1 MGSAR
6 VGKLREGPTAAII
19 AKPRAPSPP
28 PLSQYPQLRPR
39 SRDVGRGQDII
50 LIRHR
55 VHGAYGA
62 PNKRGARGHPRFEKD
77 EKYSIPGP

>member
-55 VHGAYGA
+55 AHGAYEAQIKEEHGGT
-62 PNKRGARGHPRFEKD
+62 PDLKKT
-77 EKYSIPGP
+77 KSIPSGP

>member
-39 SRDVGRGQDII
+39 SRDVGDKI
-50 LIRHR
+50 LYLSDTERMGR
-55 VHGAYGA
+55 M
-62 PNKRGARGHPRFEKD
+62 KRK
-77 EKYSIPGP
+77 